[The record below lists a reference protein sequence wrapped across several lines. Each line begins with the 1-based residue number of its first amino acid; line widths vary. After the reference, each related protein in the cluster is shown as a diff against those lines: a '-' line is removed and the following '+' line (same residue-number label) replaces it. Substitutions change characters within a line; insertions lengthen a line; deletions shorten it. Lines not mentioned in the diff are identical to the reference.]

1 MALVRGV
8 MSGARVA
15 GVEVGI
21 TGPAVGKHDPG
32 PAQHE
37 GIGRGHE
44 RVRRQDH
51 LVARADAV
59 SRAAISRASVQEVVS
74 STLPEAV
81 LPLEE
86 TVAAPGK
93 LPVPRKLPQVHR
105 LLHVQRL
112 VAGQVG
118 FIEADHLVVR
128 YWLFVIG

>member
-1 MALVRGV
+1 VT
-8 MSGARVA
+8 GA
-15 GVEVGI
+15 
-21 TGPAVGKHDPG
+21 AVGKHDLR

-44 RVRRQDH
+44 RVGRHDH
-51 LVARADAV
+51 LVARADAREQGRHFQGV
-59 SRAAISRASVQEVVS
+59 GAGGGEQHLA
-74 STLPEAV
+74 EAV